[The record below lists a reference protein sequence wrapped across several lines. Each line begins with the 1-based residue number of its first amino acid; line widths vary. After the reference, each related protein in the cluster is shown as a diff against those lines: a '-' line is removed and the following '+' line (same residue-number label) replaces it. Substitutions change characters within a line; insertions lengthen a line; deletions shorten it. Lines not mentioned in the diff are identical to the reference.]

1 MQWGL
6 LLEEN
11 AGKRKAAGQVEVWEE
26 PIPEHGDRELG
37 VIFAESGERVLALI
51 EDAITHLRAT
61 R

>member
-1 MQWGL
+1 M
-6 LLEEN
+6 
-11 AGKRKAAGQVEVWEE
+11 ATASY
-26 PIPEHGDRELG
+26 G